1 MQATTKNGA
10 EVRLAKPRYRGVSHR
25 MAFVAT
31 LTLAPIMIVRAPGIG
46 PRFVIALY
54 SLAVAALFGVSALY
68 HRIPWGQAGD
78 RRMQRLDHTTIFVA
92 IAASYTP
99 VAAFAL
105 SPWAAKLVLTLV
117 WGGAVVGIWVRL
129 RFADAPGPVVA
140 IPYLVV
146 GWCLLA
152 VVVDAWQQLG
162 VAGFLLLLV
171 GGLFYTAGAI
181 VFAFQAP
188 DPWPDTFG
196 FHEVFHAFTVAAA
209 ALHYVA
215 IAFIVLP
222 KAT

>member
-1 MQATTKNGA
+1 
-10 EVRLAKPRYRGVSHR
+10 
-25 MAFVAT
+25 
-31 LTLAPIMIVRAPGIG
+31 
-46 PRFVIALY
+46 
-54 SLAVAALFGVSALY
+54 
-68 HRIPWGQAGD
+68 
-78 RRMQRLDHTTIFVA
+78 
-92 IAASYTP
+92 
-99 VAAFAL
+99 
-105 SPWAAKLVLTLV
+105 
-117 WGGAVVGIWVRL
+117 
-129 RFADAPGPVVA
+129 ADAPGPVVA